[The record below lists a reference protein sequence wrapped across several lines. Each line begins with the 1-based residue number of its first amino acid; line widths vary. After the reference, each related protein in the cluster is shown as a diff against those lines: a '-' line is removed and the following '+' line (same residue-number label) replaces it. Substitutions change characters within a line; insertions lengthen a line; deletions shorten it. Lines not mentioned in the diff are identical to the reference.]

1 MNYTNVLIV
10 EDEAVIA
17 ADVRLMVEDM
27 GFTALGIASSG
38 EEGLR
43 KAEALRPDLVL
54 MDIKIKGDMDG
65 VIAAGEIFRRF
76 RIPVV
81 YMTAYSDPRRSSV
94 STGRALWAALLSPWS
109 QASSKISS
117 AVPPK
122 AFSCDRRVDRSGLQA
137 SIILLPRSEQP
148 SR

>member
-17 ADVRLMVEDM
+17 ADVRLMVEDL

-54 MDIKIKGDMDG
+54 MDIRIKGDMDG

-81 YMTAYSDPRRSSV
+81 YMTAYSDPQ
-94 STGRALWAALLSPWS
+94 TI
-109 QASSKISS
+109 K
-117 AVPPK
+117 
-122 AFSCDRRVDRSGLQA
+122 RVNRPGTLGCL
-137 SIILLPRSEQP
+137 IKPLEPRELENILLGSAE
-148 SR
+148 SLSM

>member
-43 KAEALRPDLVL
+43 KAGVLRPDLVL

-81 YMTAYSDPRRSSV
+81 YMTAYSDPQTIKRVNRPGTLGCLIKPLEPSEFKNILL
-94 STGRALWAALLSPWS
+94 GRAVVSL
-109 QASSKISS
+109 
-117 AVPPK
+117 
-122 AFSCDRRVDRSGLQA
+122 FM
-137 SIILLPRSEQP
+137 
-148 SR
+148 

>member
-17 ADVRLMVEDM
+17 MDVRFMVEDL
-27 GFTALGIASSG
+27 GFKALGIASSG

-43 KAEALRPDLVL
+43 KAGALRPDLVL

-81 YMTAYSDPRRSSV
+81 YMTAYSDPQTIKRVNRPG
-94 STGRALWAALLSPWS
+94 TLGCLIKPLEPNELEN
-109 QASSKISS
+109 ILCGS
-117 AVPPK
+117 AK
-122 AFSCDRRVDRSGLQA
+122 SLFM
-137 SIILLPRSEQP
+137 
-148 SR
+148 

>member
-17 ADVRLMVEDM
+17 ADVRFMVEDL
-27 GFTALGIASSG
+27 GFKALGIASSG
-38 EEGLR
+38 EESLR

-65 VIAAGEIFRRF
+65 VSAAGEIFRRF

-81 YMTAYSDPRRSSV
+81 YMTAYSDPQTIKRVNRPGTLGWLIKPLEPSELENILC
-94 STGRALWAALLSPWS
+94 G
-109 QASSKISS
+109 S
-117 AVPPK
+117 AV
-122 AFSCDRRVDRSGLQA
+122 S
-137 SIILLPRSEQP
+137 LLM
-148 SR
+148 

>member
-17 ADVRLMVEDM
+17 ADVRLMVEDL
-27 GFTALGIASSG
+27 GFRALGIASSG

-43 KAEALRPDLVL
+43 KAGALRPDLVL

-81 YMTAYSDPRRSSV
+81 YMTAYSDPQ
-94 STGRALWAALLSPWS
+94 TI
-109 QASSKISS
+109 K
-117 AVPPK
+117 
-122 AFSCDRRVDRSGLQA
+122 RVNRPGTLGCLIKPLEPSELEN
-137 SIILLPRSEQP
+137 ILLGSAE
-148 SR
+148 SLSM

>member
-17 ADVRLMVEDM
+17 ADVRLMVEDL

-54 MDIKIKGDMDG
+54 MDIKIKGDMDCL
-65 VIAAGEIFRRF
+65 VKPLE
-76 RIPVV
+76 P
-81 YMTAYSDPRRSSV
+81 SE
-94 STGRALWAALLSPWS
+94 LEN
-109 QASSKISS
+109 
-117 AVPPK
+117 
-122 AFSCDRRVDRSGLQA
+122 
-137 SIILLPRSEQP
+137 ILLGSAE
-148 SR
+148 SLSM